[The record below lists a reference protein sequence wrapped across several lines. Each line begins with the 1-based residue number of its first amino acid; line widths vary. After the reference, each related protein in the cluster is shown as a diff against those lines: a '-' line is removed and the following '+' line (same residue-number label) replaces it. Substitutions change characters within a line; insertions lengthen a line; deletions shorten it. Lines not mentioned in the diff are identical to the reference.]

1 MTRTLYGLMA
11 LAFLMALW
19 LRDPL
24 LALLAL
30 LLGLLAGLTALWDR
44 YALAEVTYVRRLGT
58 PRMFVGEETD
68 LTIEITNAKPLPLA
82 WLKAEDEFPAEMA
95 LARGLL
101 SYSHKPNRRL
111 LTNLLALRFYER
123 VRKQY
128 QMRAGKRGVLAF
140 GPVKLHAGDL
150 FGFGRQERVI
160 EQTDEL
166 VVYPRVV
173 PVTALGLPASYPF
186 GDAATRRRI
195 TDDPLRITGA
205 RSYVPGDN
213 PRYVHW
219 KATARRG
226 ELQTKTFDAGRDA
239 ADRHLSGRPDGAR
252 DAGPG
257 GGVPGV
263 RDHRR
268 GFGGAQPAGSPRGC
282 GSLRQ
287 YLAPHSAELVRLPAS
302 RQPDQWDTLLDA
314 LARVLEHGRG
324 RFRALPARR
333 TARPALWRHGHRHLG
348 DARRGHLRGPARRA
362 AGRPPDLAARHR
374 RRCAG

>member
-1 MTRTLYGLMA
+1 MA

-30 LLGLLAGLTALWDR
+30 LLGLLAGLTALWER

-58 PRMFVGEETD
+58 HRMFVGEETD

-128 QMRAGKRGVLAF
+128 QIDAGKRGVLAF

-213 PRYVHW
+213 PRYLHW
-219 KATARRG
+219 KATARHG
-226 ELQTKTFDAGRDA
+226 ELQTKTFAPGATA

-282 GSLRQ
+282 GALRQ
-287 YLAPHSAELVRLPAS
+287 YLAPSQR
-302 RQPDQWDTLLDA
+302 
-314 LARVLEHGRG
+314 
-324 RFRALPARR
+324 
-333 TARPALWRHGHRHLG
+333 
-348 DARRGHLRGPARRA
+348 
-362 AGRPPDLAARHR
+362 
-374 RRCAG
+374 